1 MPTGSLP
8 LLAPLLLLL
17 LLSAGSDAMAEERVL
32 IRPEGTASQIAVR
45 GKIVDYT
52 GESVTILTGVG
63 NVTKTYPID
72 SIVQV
77 EMQRHPLHT
86 EGAKLLAEGKIN
98 EATIAL
104 LQAHQQEPR
113 QWVRREI
120 LALLVEAGLRSG
132 DLASAASR
140 FSALYQSDP
149 TTRHVRLIPLTWS
162 DQTTDPAGEHVAA
175 AASQARRWLTSRVSI
190 ERLMGASLLL
200 TSPVEGASAAAVME
214 DLARDAVPTIHLLAR
229 AQQWRVRLASGQ
241 LTRGEASRWEARV
254 EEMPS
259 VLRAGP
265 YFLVGQ
271 AYLQLRE
278 FEQAASAFL
287 RLPTVH
293 PERYHLAAEGCL
305 KAGDALW
312 QIGQRIP
319 AIRLYQE
326 VVQRFPESTAA
337 ATARSTLAST
347 SAEVESSTGVDFR
360 IDSTK

>member
-1 MPTGSLP
+1 MTSPSSHVERRWPCATVVKTERPNDIGQARRPARLPASLTRLSPTMPTGTLP
-8 LLAPLLLLL
+8 ILAPLLLLL

-140 FSALYQSDP
+140 F
-149 TTRHVRLIPLTWS
+149 
-162 DQTTDPAGEHVAA
+162 
-175 AASQARRWLTSRVSI
+175 
-190 ERLMGASLLL
+190 
-200 TSPVEGASAAAVME
+200 
-214 DLARDAVPTIHLLAR
+214 
-229 AQQWRVRLASGQ
+229 
-241 LTRGEASRWEARV
+241 
-254 EEMPS
+254 
-259 VLRAGP
+259 
-265 YFLVGQ
+265 
-271 AYLQLRE
+271 
-278 FEQAASAFL
+278 
-287 RLPTVH
+287 
-293 PERYHLAAEGCL
+293 
-305 KAGDALW
+305 ALW
-312 QIGQRIP
+312 RAVRRISKWSP
-319 AIRLYQE
+319 
-326 VVQRFPESTAA
+326 STTWALRK
-337 ATARSTLAST
+337 TWRCC
-347 SAEVESSTGVDFR
+347 
-360 IDSTK
+360 